1 MTKNAVDDQ
10 QAIMNRL
17 AFTLQLL
24 RRKEGVSL
32 REFAKKL
39 RVDPSGLSRLEN
51 GTNLNPSI
59 FLIQKIA
66 KALDLSV
73 DELMN
78 FNAEP
83 CPTCGG
89 RGWVKEKKGA

>member
-1 MTKNAVDDQ
+1 MTKNAVDEQ
-10 QAIMNRL
+10 QVTMNRL
-17 AFTLQLL
+17 AVTLQML
-24 RRKEGVSL
+24 RQKEGMSL

-39 RVDPSGLSRLEN
+39 KVDPSGLSRLEN
-51 GTNLNPSI
+51 ATNLNPSI

-66 KALDLSV
+66 KALDFTV

-78 FNAEP
+78 FEAKP

-89 RGWVKEKKGA
+89 RGWVK